1 MRCESGVQLVNSSVA
16 KLPQNQCDELVWQKP
31 NGNSISM
38 KLMNDFL
45 AIFARWREREEQ
57 EQSQDKAVP
66 EAELAALITCLRIKT
81 AVHIL
86 LSR

>member
-1 MRCESGVQLVNSSVA
+1 
-16 KLPQNQCDELVWQKP
+16 
-31 NGNSISM
+31 M

-81 AVHIL
+81 TLYETAK
-86 LSR
+86 